1 MAGSWDVWRSRDD
14 GTLTSAAHGFR
25 LVVRPA
31 MAEGA
36 AVRFG
41 VIRRG
46 PEGDHPIGSGQAE
59 TVRAAMKAAVALAE
73 RFARPLRKDAAR
85 GAGGQ

>member
-1 MAGSWDVWRSRDD
+1 MAGSWDVWRSLED

-31 MAEGA
+31 TATAA

-46 PEGDHPIGSGQAE
+46 PEGDRPVGAGQAE
-59 TVRAAMKAAVALAE
+59 NVRAAMKAAVALAK
-73 RFARPLRKDAAR
+73 RFARPLRREAAS